1 MMIFIYLFIYLFIC
15 LFLLQCVKQE
25 FNLFVSSKIQTACTF
40 FLQTDY
46 FRPTETAVD
55 IALDVLENS
64 NVNVCSEVFNK
75 VVACQH
81 EVWGDSII
89 TSRPGEWWVYTFF
102 VILRDGK
109 LGGWVVLD
117 QSPWCHGN
125 KNFNEV
131 FL

>member
-1 MMIFIYLFIYLFIC
+1 MMIFIYLFIYLFVC

-46 FRPTETAVD
+46 FRPTEAAVD

-75 VVACQH
+75 VVVYQH
-81 EVWGDSII
+81 EA
-89 TSRPGEWWVYTFF
+89 
-102 VILRDGK
+102 
-109 LGGWVVLD
+109 
-117 QSPWCHGN
+117 
-125 KNFNEV
+125 
-131 FL
+131 